1 MPLGEDYCGQNHWNG
16 GIHPHPTSCDK
27 YIQCLGFV
35 TTITSCP
42 PGQRYHP
49 IYQACAVNAPPC
61 NDATT
66 TTPSITAGPV
76 CVNTSRGDI
85 LFIFDSSSSIGYPD
99 YLKQLSFAA
108 NITTDFPVGENNVLF
123 SVLVF
128 SVVAE
133 SIFNFSSYLTHDEL
147 RKAIMATNYVGSTTN
162 TFLALD
168 FARETSFSPAQG
180 SRSGVPHIAV
190 ILTDGLSSNFAETKN
205 AAQRLKDSGVIVLP
219 IGIGQFNR
227 TELDAMATN
236 VNDVKQVGSY
246 DSLRDVLR
254 QDVSK
259 LICSNAVNTNCSSMK
274 MADIIF
280 LLDSSSGILFNDYQK
295 LLRFAANLTQHFKIG
310 PNDVRFAA
318 LTFGT
323 VVRKLFDLNTYNNQ
337 AQIIQAITSA
347 QYLSSST
354 NTAGALQYILDNNM
368 FGTVN
373 GGRDGVTKLI
383 ITITDGG
390 SDKPELTRT
399 QAALLKNKGY
409 KMMAIGIGHSLNTA
423 ELVTLSTDMRN
434 IFIVDTFDGLGRL
447 QDEVYNQT
455 CEIPSQTNAGEL
467 WNICREQ
474 NWENGIHAHPFDCTK
489 FIECTF
495 LHTSVMFC
503 PPSLVFDPLKKTCM
517 HRNDAIS
524 CNDYNDYNPFP
535 SLVTVRPSINVQADV
550 STVCREN
557 HWPNGPHPHP
567 YDCSFYLLCTNGVT
581 SLQPCPSQLVYD
593 PSTSSCRDAAVA
605 LPCNDAHHS
614 YQPPSN
620 GVTPASGIDM
630 RSVCYDFR
638 LPDGIYPDPGSCVHY
653 VECSN
658 GNTYHMQCP
667 DGLEFNTKIS
677 VCDDV
682 HKINCAD
689 NYGFSFTVH
698 IG

>member
-1 MPLGEDYCGQNHWNG
+1 SQDYCQTNNWRDDA
-16 GIHPHPTSCDK
+16 HPHPVYCDRFVKCDNFQTTIVSCPAGTLFDAVSRT
-27 YIQCLGFV
+27 CMNAASV
-35 TTITSCP
+35 TT
-42 PGQRYHP
+42 H
-49 IYQACAVNAPPC
+49 C
-61 NDATT
+61 NDAGTT
-66 TTPSITAGPV
+66 ATPVTVPPRPV

-323 VVRKLFDLNTYNNQ
+323 VVRN
-337 AQIIQAITSA
+337 A

-383 ITITDGG
+383 ITITDA
-390 SDKPELTRT
+390 RT

-455 CEIPSQTNAGEL
+455 CETHQDTACGTCYRWSTPHSGHS
-467 WNICREQ
+467 CRGLDKCRLEVGSRSRRFSYLGRERQ
-474 NWENGIHAHPFDCTK
+474 RD
-489 FIECTF
+489 
-495 LHTSVMFC
+495 
-503 PPSLVFDPLKKTCM
+503 
-517 HRNDAIS
+517 
-524 CNDYNDYNPFP
+524 
-535 SLVTVRPSINVQADV
+535 DV

-630 RSVCYDFR
+630 RSVCYDYR